1 MPGLST
7 TVPGRALAV
16 YAHPD
21 DPEVSCAGTLAS
33 WAAAG
38 AEVRLLICCRGDK
51 GSPDPSADPAEV
63 AAQRAEEVAGAAAV
77 LGLAGHEVLSHGD
90 GEVTND
96 LAFRAEL
103 VERIRALRPE
113 VVVCP
118 DPTAIFFGD
127 SYVNHRDHR
136 EVGWATLD
144 ACAPAA
150 ASPLYFPNA
159 GAPHAVSAV
168 LMSGTLDPD
177 TWVDIGAALEA
188 KVAALA
194 CHRSQLRGD
203 PALVAELLEQ
213 RALEAGERAGVRH
226 AEGYRALHLAP

>member
-1 MPGLST
+1 MAGLAT
-7 TVPGRALAV
+7 AVPRSALAV

-38 AEVRLLICCRGDK
+38 ADVSLLICCRGDK
-51 GSPDPSADPAEV
+51 GSTDAAADPEEV
-63 AAQRAEEVAGAAAV
+63 ASRRALEVAGAAEV
-77 LGLAGHEVLSHGD
+77 LGLAGHEVLGHGD

-96 LAFRAEL
+96 LAFRGQL
-103 VERIRALRPE
+103 VARIRELRPE
-113 VVVCP
+113 IVVCP

-127 SYVNHRDHR
+127 SYLNHRDHR

-150 ASPLYFPNA
+150 ASPLYFPEA
-159 GAPHAVSAV
+159 GPPHAVTTV
-168 LMSGTLDPD
+168 LMSGTLEPD

-226 AEGYRALHLAP
+226 AEGYRALRLHP

>member
-1 MPGLST
+1 MAGLANS
-7 TVPGRALAV
+7 VPSSALAV

-33 WAAAG
+33 WAGAG
-38 AEVRLLICCRGDK
+38 ADVRLLICCRGDK
-51 GSPDPSADPAEV
+51 GSTDAAADPEEV
-63 AAQRAEEVAGAAAV
+63 AAQRALEVAGAAEV
-77 LGLAGHEVLSHGD
+77 LGLAGHEVLAHGD
-90 GEVTND
+90 GEITND
-96 LAFRAEL
+96 LALRSQL
-103 VERIRALRPE
+103 VARIRELRPE

-150 ASPLYFPNA
+150 ASPLYFPEA
-159 GAPHAVSAV
+159 GPPHAVTTV
-168 LMSGTLDPD
+168 LMSGTLEPD

-203 PALVAELLEQ
+203 PALVAELLEL

-226 AEGYRALHLAP
+226 AEGYRGLRLRP